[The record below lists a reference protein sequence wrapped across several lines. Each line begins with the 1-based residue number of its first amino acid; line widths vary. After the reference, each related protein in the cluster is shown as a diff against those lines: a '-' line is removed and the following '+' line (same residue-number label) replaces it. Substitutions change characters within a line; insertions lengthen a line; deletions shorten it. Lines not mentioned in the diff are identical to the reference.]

1 MNVESKPSV
10 IDLEAMLSPISEEKP
25 SGEPMRYSGLY
36 DEISE
41 ARRADEDVEQ
51 GDWKVALKVADFR
64 KVVDLAV
71 PALTS
76 DTKDLQIAV
85 WLTEALVKQNGF
97 AGLRDGLKLVSGLQ
111 DKFWETLFPEIDEGD
126 MEGRANAIEWLALQ
140 TSFAVK
146 QAKVTQGDGYSFFD
160 WEDSKRFDIPNNIET
175 LDSTER
181 GKYTELLE
189 QATKENRVTADR
201 WRVAYAASRRPFYEE
216 VALTIEECWAECKE
230 LNRVIEEKF
239 DRNQMPGLG
248 TLEKSLEAVQ
258 TQVKKFLEEKRAE
271 EPDEEVEETATDG
284 EQVEGEVVVA
294 ADGSRVVAT
303 GGAIQNRAEALKRL
317 GQLAEF
323 FRKSEP
329 HSPVSYLVQRAVKWG
344 NMPLDSWLQEV
355 VKDQNVLYQLRETLG
370 VNVGE
375 PEQTEIGRA
384 HV

>member
-1 MNVESKPSV
+1 MNVESKPAV

-181 GKYTELLE
+181 AKYTELLE

-271 EPDEEVEETATDG
+271 EPDEEVEETATEG
-284 EQVEGEVVVA
+284 EQAEGEVVVA

-375 PEQTEIGRA
+375 PEQTDMPQG
-384 HV
+384 

>member
-181 GKYTELLE
+181 AKYTELLE

-271 EPDEEVEETATDG
+271 EPDEEVEETATEG

-375 PEQTEIGRA
+375 PEQTDMPQG
-384 HV
+384 

>member
-1 MNVESKPSV
+1 MNVESKPAV

-181 GKYTELLE
+181 AKYTELLE

-271 EPDEEVEETATDG
+271 EPDEEVEETATEG
-284 EQVEGEVVVA
+284 EQAEGEVVVA
-294 ADGSRVVAT
+294 ADGSRGVAT

-375 PEQTEIGRA
+375 PEQTDMPQG
-384 HV
+384 

>member
-1 MNVESKPSV
+1 
-10 IDLEAMLSPISEEKP
+10 
-25 SGEPMRYSGLY
+25 MRYSGLY

-181 GKYTELLE
+181 AKYTELLE

-271 EPDEEVEETATDG
+271 EPDEEVEETATEG

-375 PEQTEIGRA
+375 PEQTDMPQG
-384 HV
+384 

>member
-1 MNVESKPSV
+1 MNVESKPAV
-10 IDLEAMLSPISEEKP
+10 IDLEAMLSPISVEKP

-111 DKFWETLFPEIDEGD
+111 DRFWETLFPEIDEGD

-181 GKYTELLE
+181 AKYTELLE

-284 EQVEGEVVVA
+284 EQAEGEVVVA

-375 PEQTEIGRA
+375 PEQTNMPQG
-384 HV
+384 

>member
-271 EPDEEVEETATDG
+271 EPDEEVEETATEG
-284 EQVEGEVVVA
+284 EQAEGEVVVA

-375 PEQTEIGRA
+375 PEQTDMPQG
-384 HV
+384 